1 MERYGFP
8 PRDCHVD
15 EHERVLASVREVCSL
30 VAAGDVAA
38 GRGLAPALADW
49 FPGHSDYM
57 DAALATWVMKKV
69 ANGAPVPLRRV
80 MRGIT
85 SIAGHAGEPGVRV
98 EAEVDTGDT
107 PCQ

>member
-1 MERYGFP
+1 M
-8 PRDCHVD
+8 
-15 EHERVLASVREVCSL
+15 ASRRATATLMSTSACWRQCAKFCSL
-30 VAAGDVAA
+30 VAAGDIAV
-38 GRGLAPALADW
+38 GRGLALALADW

-98 EAEVDTGDT
+98 EEEVDTGGT